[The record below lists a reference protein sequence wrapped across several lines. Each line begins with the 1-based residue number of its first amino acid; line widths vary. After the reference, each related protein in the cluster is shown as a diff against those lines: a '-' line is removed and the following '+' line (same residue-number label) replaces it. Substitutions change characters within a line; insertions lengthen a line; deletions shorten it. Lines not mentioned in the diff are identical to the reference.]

1 MSPSEDI
8 LYGVEGGI
16 ALITLNRPDRLN
28 AWTPAMHASVKRA
41 MIAASKDDAVR
52 VIVVTGAGRG
62 FCAGAD
68 MAGLQ
73 QIQPGKWNERPMA
86 RGDDDVA
93 VDPRPGLGPDVRQ
106 EYTGRFGYI
115 MSIQKPVIAAINGAC
130 AGIGLAFV
138 LYCDMRFASSA
149 AVFTTSFAQ
158 RGLVAEH
165 GMSWLLPRI
174 VGTSQALDLLFS
186 ARRVKADEAER
197 LGLVSRTFPA
207 ESFMDEVRAYA
218 GHLALN
224 VSPRSMAVMKAQVW
238 KGLFQ
243 DLNEAVRVGDEEM
256 QKSFGADDFRE
267 GVAHFLEK
275 RPARFTGR

>member
-1 MSPSEDI
+1 MSSSEDI
-8 LYGVEGGI
+8 LYGVEGGV

-28 AWTPAMHASVKRA
+28 AWTPAMQASVKRA

-73 QIQPGKWNERPMA
+73 QIQPVKWDERPMA
-86 RGDDDVA
+86 RGDDDVP
-93 VDPRPGLGPDVRQ
+93 VDPRPGLGPDVSQ
-106 EYTGRFGYI
+106 EYAGRFGYI

-130 AGIGLAFV
+130 AGIGLAFS

-149 AVFTTSFAQ
+149 AIFTTSFSQ
-158 RGLVAEH
+158 RGLIAEH

-207 ESFMDEVRAYA
+207 ESFMDEVRAYTE
-218 GHLALN
+218 HLALN

-243 DLNEAVRVGDEEM
+243 DLNDAVRVGDEEM
-256 QKSFGADDFRE
+256 QKSFGSHDFKE

-275 RPARFTGR
+275 RPARFTGK

>member
-1 MSPSEDI
+1 MSTYEDI
-8 LYGVEGGI
+8 LFSVDDGI

-28 AWTPAMHASVKRA
+28 AWTPAMQASIKRA
-41 MIAASKDDAVR
+41 MVDASRDERVR
-52 VIVVTGAGRG
+52 AIVVTGAGRG

-73 QIQPGKWNERPMA
+73 QIQPGKWDDRPLA
-86 RGDDDVA
+86 RGDSDVA
-93 VDPRPGLGPDVRQ
+93 VEPKPGLGPDVTR
-106 EYTGRFGYI
+106 EYAGRFGYL

-130 AGIGLAFV
+130 AGIGLAFT

-158 RGLVAEH
+158 RGLIAEH

-186 ARRVKADEAER
+186 ARRVQADEAER

-207 ESFMDEVRAYA
+207 ERFMEEVRTYA
-218 GHLALN
+218 RHLAAN
-224 VSPRSMAVMKAQVW
+224 VSPRSTAVMKAQVW

-243 DLNEAVRVGDEEM
+243 DLNEAVRIGDEEM
-256 QKSFGADDFRE
+256 QKSFGTEDFKE
-267 GVAHFLEK
+267 GVAHFVEK
-275 RPARFTGR
+275 RPAKFTGR

>member
-1 MSPSEDI
+1 MSAYEDI
-8 LYGVEGGI
+8 LYGVESGV
-16 ALITLNRPDRLN
+16 ATITLNRPDRLN
-28 AWTPAMHASVKRA
+28 AWTPAMQASVKRA
-41 MIAASKDDAVR
+41 MVAASKDDAVR
-52 VIVVTGAGRG
+52 VIVITGAGRG

-73 QIQPGKWNERPMA
+73 QIEPGSWNDRPLA
-86 RGDDDVA
+86 RSDDDVA
-93 VDPRPGLGPDVRQ
+93 LDPRPRLGPDVSGH
-106 EYTGRFGYI
+106 YAGRFGYI

-130 AGIGLAFV
+130 AGIGLAFA
-138 LYCDMRFASSA
+138 LYCDLRFASAA

-158 RGLVAEH
+158 RGLIAEH

-186 ARRVKADEAER
+186 ARRVKADEAAQ
-197 LGLVSRTFPA
+197 LGLVSRAFPA
-207 ESFMDEVRAYA
+207 ESFGDEMKAYTN
-218 GHLALN
+218 HLALN

-256 QKSFGADDFRE
+256 QKSFGSQDFKE
-267 GVAHFLEK
+267 GVAHFVEK
-275 RPARFTGR
+275 RAARFTGN